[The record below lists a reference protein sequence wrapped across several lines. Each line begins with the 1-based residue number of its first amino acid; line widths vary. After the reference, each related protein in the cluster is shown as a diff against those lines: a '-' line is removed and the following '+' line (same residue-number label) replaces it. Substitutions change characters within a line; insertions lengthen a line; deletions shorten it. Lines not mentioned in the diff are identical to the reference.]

1 MKKNLQEWLS
11 WQDSLSSKEINLGL
25 DRVKFVFDRLKFPRP
40 KKIITVA
47 GTNGKGSVVS
57 ILESILITQGYRVGS
72 YTSPHMHK
80 YNERIKVNCNPV
92 SDNKIIDAFEKI
104 ENVRCNEPLTY
115 FEFGTL
121 AALDILSNSHIDYLI
136 LEVGLGGRLDAVNV
150 IDPDGS
156 IITNIGLDHMDWLGD
171 NREKIGYEKAGIMR
185 HNVPT
190 VYGEMDPPNSI
201 KDSAL
206 DKGADLILMGE
217 DFIYENSTNG
227 LWNWQGRYNR
237 RGNLESS
244 NIKGSHQ
251 VKNVSA
257 VLSLLESINY
267 KELPSEK
274 IINKAIQGIHLEGR
288 LDQRFYLERN
298 WLFDVAHNHDSA
310 RILGDFLSKQEFRR
324 CVFIF
329 GIMSDKDIHK
339 VIDEIAEYAT
349 HWFIP
354 KLEITR
360 SIEPDDLKKIIAEK
374 NTGSCSTNN
383 SVAQSINMAV
393 KSTTKNDLIVITG
406 SFYIV
411 SPALYYLKKTGTNG
425 E

>member
-11 WQDSLSSKEINLGL
+11 WQESLSSKEINLGL
-25 DRVKFVFDRLKFPRP
+25 DRVTRVFDRLKFIRP

-57 ILESILITQGYRVGS
+57 ILESILITQGFRVGS

-80 YNERIKVNCNPV
+80 YNERIKVNCIPV
-92 SDNKIIDAFEKI
+92 SNNKIICAFEKI

-121 AALDILSNSHIDYLI
+121 AALDILSNSYIDYLI

-171 NREKIGYEKAGIMR
+171 SKEKIGHEKAGIMR
-185 HNVPT
+185 DNITT
-190 VYGEMDPPNSI
+190 VYGELDPPNSI
-201 KDSAL
+201 KDIAH
-206 DKGADLILMGE
+206 DKGADLIIMGE
-217 DFIYENSTNG
+217 DYIYENSLNG
-227 LWNWQGRYNR
+227 LWSWHGRCNKR
-237 RGNLESS
+237 ENLESLS
-244 NIKGSHQ
+244 FKGSHQ

-257 VLSLLESINY
+257 ALALLESLNS
-267 KELPSEK
+267 KELASEK
-274 IINKAIQGIHLEGR
+274 MINKAMKCIHLEGR
-288 LDQRFYLERN
+288 LDQRLHLQRN

-324 CVFIF
+324 CIFIF
-329 GIMSDKDIHK
+329 GMMSDKDIHK
-339 VIDEIAEYAT
+339 VIDEIAEYAS

-360 SIEPDDLKKIIAEK
+360 SIEPGDLIKIIEEK
-374 NTGSCSTNN
+374 NTGSCSMNN
-383 SVAQSINMAV
+383 SIAQSINIAV
-393 KSTTKNDLIVITG
+393 NSTSKDDLIVITG
-406 SFYIV
+406 SFYVV
-411 SPALYYLKKTGTNG
+411 SPALYHLKKTGMK
-425 E
+425 

>member
-11 WQDSLSSKEINLGL
+11 WQESLSTKEINLGL
-25 DRVKFVFDRLKFPRP
+25 DRVTRVFDRLKFIRP

-57 ILESILITQGYRVGS
+57 ILESILITQGFQVGS

-80 YNERIKVNCNPV
+80 YNERIKVNCKPV
-92 SDNKIIDAFEKI
+92 SNNKIIDAFEKI
-104 ENVRCNEPLTY
+104 ENVRSNEPLTY

-121 AALDILSNSHIDYLI
+121 AALDILSNSYIDYLI
-136 LEVGLGGRLDAVNV
+136 LEVGLGGRLDAVNI

-185 HNVPT
+185 QNIPT

-201 KDSAL
+201 KDSAF
-206 DKGADLILMGE
+206 DKGADLIVMGE
-217 DFIYENSTNG
+217 DYFYENSSNG

-257 VLSLLESINY
+257 ALSLLESI
-267 KELPSEK
+267 K
-274 IINKAIQGIHLEGR
+274 
-288 LDQRFYLERN
+288 
-298 WLFDVAHNHDSA
+298 
-310 RILGDFLSKQEFRR
+310 
-324 CVFIF
+324 C
-329 GIMSDKDIHK
+329 
-339 VIDEIAEYAT
+339 
-349 HWFIP
+349 
-354 KLEITR
+354 
-360 SIEPDDLKKIIAEK
+360 
-374 NTGSCSTNN
+374 
-383 SVAQSINMAV
+383 
-393 KSTTKNDLIVITG
+393 
-406 SFYIV
+406 
-411 SPALYYLKKTGTNG
+411 
-425 E
+425 

>member
-11 WQDSLSSKEINLGL
+11 WQESLSSKEINLGL
-25 DRVKFVFDRLKFPRP
+25 DRVTRVFDRLKFIRP

-57 ILESILITQGYRVGS
+57 ILESILITQGFRVGS

-80 YNERIKVNCNPV
+80 YNERIKVNCKPV
-92 SDNKIIDAFEKI
+92 SNNKIIDAFEKI
-104 ENVRCNEPLTY
+104 ENVRSNEPLTY

-121 AALDILSNSHIDYLI
+121 AALDILSNSYIDYLI

-171 NREKIGYEKAGIMR
+171 SKEKIGHEKAGIMR
-185 HNVPT
+185 DNITT
-190 VYGEMDPPNSI
+190 VYGELDPPNSI
-201 KDSAL
+201 KDIAH
-206 DKGADLILMGE
+206 DKGADLIIMGE
-217 DFIYENSTNG
+217 DYIYENSLNG
-227 LWNWQGRYNR
+227 LWSWHGRCNKR
-237 RGNLESS
+237 ENLESLS
-244 NIKGSHQ
+244 FKGSHQ

-257 VLSLLESINY
+257 ALALLESLNS
-267 KELPSEK
+267 KELASEK
-274 IINKAIQGIHLEGR
+274 MINKAMKCIHLEGR
-288 LDQRFYLERN
+288 LDQRLHLQRN

-324 CVFIF
+324 CIFIF
-329 GIMSDKDIHK
+329 GMMSDKDIHK
-339 VIDEIAEYAT
+339 VIDEIAEYAS

-360 SIEPDDLKKIIAEK
+360 SIEPGDLIKIIEEK
-374 NTGSCSTNN
+374 NTGSCSMNN
-383 SVAQSINMAV
+383 SIAQSINIAV
-393 KSTTKNDLIVITG
+393 NSTSKDDLIVITG
-406 SFYIV
+406 SFYVV
-411 SPALYYLKKTGTNG
+411 SPALYHLKKTGMK
-425 E
+425 

>member
-25 DRVKFVFDRLKFPRP
+25 DRVKCVFDRLKFPRP

-80 YNERIKVNCNPV
+80 YNERIKVNRIPV
-92 SDNKIIDAFEKI
+92 SNSKIIEAFEKI
-104 ENVRCNEPLTY
+104 ESLRCSEPLTY

-121 AALDILSNSHIDYLI
+121 AALIILSNSYIDYLI

-156 IITNIGLDHMDWLGD
+156 IITNIGLDHTDWLGD

-185 HNVPT
+185 YNIPT

-227 LWNWQGRYNR
+227 LWNWQGRYNKR
-237 RGNLESS
+237 DNLESS

-257 VLSLLESINY
+257 VLSLLESIND

-274 IINKAIQGIHLEGR
+274 IINKAIQGINLEGR
-288 LDQRFYLERN
+288 LDQRFCLERN
-298 WLFDVAHNHDSA
+298 WLLDVAHNHDSA
-310 RILGDFLSKQEFRR
+310 RILGNFLSKQEFRE
-324 CVFIF
+324 CIFIF

-360 SIEPDDLKKIIAEK
+360 SIEPNDLKKIIEEK
-374 NTGSCSTNN
+374 NTGSCSMNN
-383 SVAQSINMAV
+383 SVTQSINMAV

>member
-11 WQDSLSSKEINLGL
+11 WQESLSSKEINLGL
-25 DRVKFVFDRLKFPRP
+25 DRVTRVFDRLKFIRP

-57 ILESILITQGYRVGS
+57 ILESILITQGFRVGS

-80 YNERIKVNCNPV
+80 YNERIKVNCIPV
-92 SDNKIIDAFEKI
+92 SNNKIIDAFEKI
-104 ENVRCNEPLTY
+104 ESVRCNEPLTY

-121 AALDILSNSHIDYLI
+121 AALDILSNSYIDYLI

-171 NREKIGYEKAGIMR
+171 SKEKIGHEKAGIMR
-185 HNVPT
+185 DNITT
-190 VYGEMDPPNSI
+190 VYGELDPPNSI
-201 KDSAL
+201 KDIAH
-206 DKGADLILMGE
+206 DKGADLIIMGE
-217 DFIYENSTNG
+217 DYIYENSLNG
-227 LWNWQGRYNR
+227 LWSWHGRCNKR
-237 RGNLESS
+237 ENLESLS
-244 NIKGSHQ
+244 FKGSHQ

-257 VLSLLESINY
+257 ALALLESLNS
-267 KELPSEK
+267 KELASEK
-274 IINKAIQGIHLEGR
+274 MINKAMKCIHLEGR
-288 LDQRFYLERN
+288 LDQRLHLQRN

-324 CVFIF
+324 CIFIF
-329 GIMSDKDIHK
+329 GMMSDKDIHK
-339 VIDEIAEYAT
+339 VIDEIAEYAS

-360 SIEPDDLKKIIAEK
+360 SIEPGDLIKIIEEK
-374 NTGSCSTNN
+374 NTGSCSMNN
-383 SVAQSINMAV
+383 SIAQSINIAV
-393 KSTTKNDLIVITG
+393 NSTSKDDLIVITG
-406 SFYIV
+406 SFYVV
-411 SPALYYLKKTGTNG
+411 SPALYHLKKTGMK
-425 E
+425 

>member
-11 WQDSLSSKEINLGL
+11 WQESLSSKEIDLGL
-25 DRVKFVFDRLKFPRP
+25 DRVSCVFDRLKFVRP

-57 ILESILITQGYRVGS
+57 ILESILIIQGFRVGS

-80 YNERIKVNCNPV
+80 YNERIKVNCIPV
-92 SDNKIIDAFEKI
+92 SNNKIIDAFAKI
-104 ENVRCNEPLTY
+104 ESVRCNEPLTY

-121 AALDILSNSHIDYLI
+121 AALDILSNSYIDYLI

-156 IITNIGLDHMDWLGD
+156 IITNISLDHMDWLGD

-185 HNVPT
+185 HNIPT

-201 KDSAL
+201 KDTAF

-217 DFIYENSTNG
+217 DYIYENSLNG

-267 KELPSEK
+267 KELPSER
-274 IINKAIQGIHLEGR
+274 IINKAMQGIHLEGR

-310 RILGDFLSKQEFRR
+310 RILGDFLSKQEFRN
-324 CVFIF
+324 CIFIF

-354 KLEITR
+354 KLKITR
-360 SIEPDDLKKIIAEK
+360 SKEPSHLKKIIEEK
-374 NTGSCSTNN
+374 NTGSCSMNN

-393 KSTTKNDLIVITG
+393 DSTSKDDLIVITG
-406 SFYIV
+406 SFFVV
-411 SPALYYLKKTGTNG
+411 SPALYYLKETETN
-425 E
+425 

>member
-1 MKKNLQEWLS
+1 MKKSLQEWLS

-25 DRVKFVFDRLKFPRP
+25 DRVIRVLDRLNFLRP

-57 ILESILITQGYRVGS
+57 ILESILITQGFRVGS

-80 YNERIKVNCNPV
+80 YNERIKVNCIPV
-92 SDNKIIDAFEKI
+92 SDNKIIEAFEKI
-104 ENVRCNEPLTY
+104 ESVRCNELLTY

-121 AALDILSNSHIDYLI
+121 AALDILSNSYIDYLI

-185 HNVPT
+185 HSIPT
-190 VYGEMDPPNSI
+190 VYGEIDPPNSI
-201 KDSAL
+201 KDSAFH
-206 DKGADLILMGE
+206 KGADLILMGE
-217 DFIYENSTNG
+217 DYTCGNSLNG
-227 LWNWQGRYNR
+227 LWNWQGRFNR
-237 RGNLESS
+237 RGNLESP

-257 VLSLLESINY
+257 VLSLLESMND
-267 KELPSEK
+267 KELPSGK

-310 RILGDFLSKQEFRR
+310 RILGNFLSKQEFRR
-324 CVFIF
+324 CIFIF

-360 SIEPDDLKKIIAEK
+360 SIEPNDLKKIIEEK
-374 NTGSCSTNN
+374 NTGSCSMNN

-393 KSTTKNDLIVITG
+393 KSTTKNDLIVTTG

>member
-11 WQDSLSSKEINLGL
+11 WQESISSKEINLGL
-25 DRVKFVFDRLKFPRP
+25 DRVTRVFDRLEFIRP

-57 ILESILITQGYRVGS
+57 ILESILIIQGFQVGS

-80 YNERIKVNCNPV
+80 YNERIKINCIPV
-92 SDNKIIDAFEKI
+92 SNNKIIDSFEKI
-104 ENVRCNEPLTY
+104 ESVRCNEPLTY

-121 AALDILSNSHIDYLI
+121 AALDILSNSYIDYLI

-156 IITNIGLDHMDWLGD
+156 IITNIGLDHMEWLGD

-185 HNVPT
+185 HNIPT

-201 KDSAL
+201 KDTAL

-217 DFIYENSTNG
+217 DYIYENSLNG

-324 CVFIF
+324 CIFIF

-360 SIEPDDLKKIIAEK
+360 SIEPSHLKKIIEEK
-374 NTGSCSTNN
+374 NTGSCSMNN

-393 KSTTKNDLIVITG
+393 ESTSKDDLIVITG
-406 SFYIV
+406 SFYVV
-411 SPALYYLKKTGTNG
+411 SPALYYLKETGTN
-425 E
+425 

>member
-11 WQDSLSSKEINLGL
+11 WQESLSSQEINLGL
-25 DRVKFVFDRLKFPRP
+25 DRVTRVFDRLKFIRP

-57 ILESILITQGYRVGS
+57 ILESILITQGFQVGS
-72 YTSPHMHK
+72 YTSPHMHR

-92 SDNKIIDAFEKI
+92 SNNKIIDAFEKI
-104 ENVRCNEPLTY
+104 ENVRCYEPLTY

-121 AALDILSNSHIDYLI
+121 AALDILSNSYIDYLI

-185 HNVPT
+185 HNIPT

-201 KDSAL
+201 KDTAF
-206 DKGADLILMGE
+206 DKGADLIVMGE
-217 DFIYENSTNG
+217 DYFYENSLNG

-257 VLSLLESINY
+257 ALSLLESINC

-274 IINKAIQGIHLEGR
+274 IINKAMQGIHLEGR

-310 RILGDFLSKQEFRR
+310 RILGDFLSKQEFRN
-324 CVFIF
+324 CIFIF
-329 GIMSDKDIHK
+329 GIMSDKDIHM

-360 SIEPDDLKKIIAEK
+360 SIEPDDLKKIIKEK
-374 NTGSCSTNN
+374 NIGSCSTHD

-393 KSTTKNDLIVITG
+393 DSTSKDDLIVITG
-406 SFYIV
+406 SFFVV
-411 SPALYYLKKTGTNG
+411 SPALYYLKETGTN
-425 E
+425 

>member
-11 WQDSLSSKEINLGL
+11 WQESLSSKEINLGL
-25 DRVKFVFDRLKFPRP
+25 DRVKRVFDRLEFIRP

-57 ILESILITQGYRVGS
+57 ILESILITQGFRVGS

-80 YNERIKVNCNPV
+80 YNERIKINCNPV
-92 SDNKIIDAFEKI
+92 SNNKLIEAFEKI
-104 ENVRCNEPLTY
+104 ENVRCDEPLTY

-121 AALDILSNSHIDYLI
+121 AALDILSNSYIDYLI
-136 LEVGLGGRLDAVNV
+136 LEVGLGGRLDAVNI

-156 IITNIGLDHMDWLGD
+156 IITNISLDHMDWLGD

-185 HNVPT
+185 DNIPT

-201 KDSAL
+201 KDMASE
-206 DKGADLILMGE
+206 KGADLIVMGE
-217 DFIYENSTNG
+217 DFISENSLNG
-227 LWNWQGRYNR
+227 LWNWQGRYNK

-257 VLSLLESINY
+257 VLSLLESINC

-274 IINKAIQGIHLEGR
+274 TINKAMQGIHLEGR

-310 RILGDFLSKQEFRR
+310 RILRDFLSKQEFRR
-324 CVFIF
+324 CIFIF
-329 GIMSDKDIHK
+329 GIMLDKDIHK

-360 SIEPDDLKKIIAEK
+360 SIEPDDLKKIIVEK
-374 NTGSCSTNN
+374 NIGSCSMNN
-383 SVAQSINMAV
+383 SVAQSMNMAV
-393 KSTTKNDLIVITG
+393 KATSKDDLIVITG

-411 SPALYYLKKTGTNG
+411 SPALFYLKERGTN
-425 E
+425 

>member
-1 MKKNLQEWLS
+1 MFS
-11 WQDSLSSKEINLGL
+11 G
-25 DRVKFVFDRLKFPRP
+25 FD
-40 KKIITVA
+40 
-47 GTNGKGSVVS
+47 
-57 ILESILITQGYRVGS
+57 ILE
-72 YTSPHMHK
+72 
-80 YNERIKVNCNPV
+80 N
-92 SDNKIIDAFEKI
+92 
-104 ENVRCNEPLTY
+104 
-115 FEFGTL
+115 
-121 AALDILSNSHIDYLI
+121 
-136 LEVGLGGRLDAVNV
+136 
-150 IDPDGS
+150 
-156 IITNIGLDHMDWLGD
+156 NISSLH
-171 NREKIGYEKAGIMR
+171 
-185 HNVPT
+185 T
-190 VYGEMDPPNSI
+190 VTP

-227 LWNWQGRYNR
+227 LWNWQGRYVS

-257 VLSLLESINY
+257 VLSLLESINDE
-267 KELPSEK
+267 ELPSEK
-274 IINKAIQGIHLEGR
+274 IINKAIQGINLEGR

-298 WLFDVAHNHDSA
+298 WLLDVAHNHDSA
-310 RILGDFLSKQEFRR
+310 RILGNFLSKQEFRR
-324 CVFIF
+324 CIFIF

-360 SIEPDDLKKIIAEK
+360 SIEPNDLKKIIEEK
-374 NTGSCSTNN
+374 NTGSCSMNN

>member
-11 WQDSLSSKEINLGL
+11 WQESLSSEEINLGL
-25 DRVKFVFDRLKFPRP
+25 DRVIRVFDRLKFIRP

-57 ILESILITQGYRVGS
+57 IIESILINQGFQVGS
-72 YTSPHMHK
+72 YTSPHIHK
-80 YNERIKVNCNPV
+80 YNERIKINRNPV
-92 SDNKIIDAFEKI
+92 SNNKIIDAFEKI
-104 ENVRCNEPLTY
+104 ENMRCNEPLTY

-121 AALDILSNSHIDYLI
+121 AALDIFSNSYIDYLI

-150 IDPDGS
+150 IDPNGS
-156 IITNIGLDHMDWLGD
+156 IITNIGLDHTDWLGD
-171 NREKIGYEKAGIMR
+171 TREKIGYEKAGIMR
-185 HNVPT
+185 DNIPT

-201 KDSAL
+201 KDMASE
-206 DKGADLILMGE
+206 KGADLIVMGE
-217 DFIYENSTNG
+217 DYIYKNSLNG

-237 RGNLESS
+237 RDNLESP

-251 VKNVSA
+251 IKNVSA
-257 VLSLLESINY
+257 VLSLLESINC

-274 IINKAIQGIHLEGR
+274 IINKAIQGINLEGR

-310 RILGDFLSKQEFRR
+310 RILGDFLSKQEFRS
-324 CVFIF
+324 CIFIF

-339 VIDEIAEYAT
+339 VIDEIAEYAA

-354 KLEITR
+354 KLENSR
-360 SIEPDDLKKIIAEK
+360 SIEPDDLKKIILEK
-374 NTGSCSTNN
+374 NIGSCSMNN
-383 SVAQSINMAV
+383 SIAQSINMAV
-393 KSTTKNDLIVITG
+393 KSTSKDDLIVITG

-411 SPALYYLKKTGTNG
+411 SPALYYLKETGTNG
-425 E
+425 K

>member
-11 WQDSLSSKEINLGL
+11 WQESLSSKEINLGL
-25 DRVKFVFDRLKFPRP
+25 DRVKRVFDRLEFIRP

-57 ILESILITQGYRVGS
+57 ILESILIAQGFQVGS

-80 YNERIKVNCNPV
+80 YNERIKVNCIPV
-92 SDNKIIDAFEKI
+92 SNNKIIDAFEKI
-104 ENVRCNEPLTY
+104 ESVRCNEPLTY

-121 AALDILSNSHIDYLI
+121 AALDILSNSYIDYLI

-171 NREKIGYEKAGIMR
+171 DREKIGYEKAGIMR
-185 HNVPT
+185 DNIPT
-190 VYGEMDPPNSI
+190 VYGEMNPPNSI
-201 KDSAL
+201 KDTAL

-217 DFIYENSTNG
+217 DYTYGNSLNG
-227 LWNWQGRYNR
+227 LWNWQGRYNS

-274 IINKAIQGIHLEGR
+274 TINKAIQGIHLEGR

-324 CVFIF
+324 CIFIF

-339 VIDEIAEYAT
+339 VIDEIAKYAT

-354 KLEITR
+354 KLEISR
-360 SIEPDDLKKIIAEK
+360 SIDPSDLKKIIVEK
-374 NTGSCSTNN
+374 NTGSCSMSN
-383 SVAQSINMAV
+383 SIAQSINMAV
-393 KSTTKNDLIVITG
+393 ESTSKDDLIVITG
-406 SFYIV
+406 SFFVV
-411 SPALYYLKKTGTNG
+411 SPALYFLEKIETN
-425 E
+425 